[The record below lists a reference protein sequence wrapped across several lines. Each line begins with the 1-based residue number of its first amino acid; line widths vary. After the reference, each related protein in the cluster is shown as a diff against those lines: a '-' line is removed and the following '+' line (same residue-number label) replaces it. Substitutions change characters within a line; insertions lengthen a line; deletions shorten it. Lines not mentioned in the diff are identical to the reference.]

1 MKKFLKYVLIFFIP
15 ILLLGASSEVLLRNI
30 PNDYRYKK
38 NYLDSNSGK
47 ISVLILGNSH
57 TFRGINP
64 DYISQPAFN
73 AAYISQS
80 LDIDYEILK
89 KYSKKWEDLKYIILN
104 LDYTTLFSRLEDG
117 VESWRIKN
125 YNIYFGMHLTLNPV
139 NYSEILSNDLGVN
152 SDRLDNYYLRNIP
165 NNTCSKLGWGNTTVS
180 ENEQELILSGKAA
193 AARHLS
199 TDNKNFNKNIKTLKD
214 IIEFAKVRNIGIVMC
229 TPPAYK
235 TYYTI
240 LNKNQLL
247 TTMNVATELA
257 SSYDNV
263 KYLNFLEDTSFIAE
277 DFYDADH
284 LNANGAKKL
293 TLKIDPILKGM
304 EN

>member
-1 MKKFLKYVLIFFIP
+1 M
-15 ILLLGASSEVLLRNI
+15 GASSEVLLRNI

-64 DYISQPAFN
+64 DYISQPSFN

-80 LDIDYEILK
+80 LDIDYDILK
-89 KYSKKWEDLKYIILN
+89 KYSKKWDDLNCIILN

-117 VESWRIKN
+117 IESWRIKN
-125 YNIYFGMHLTLNPV
+125 YNIYYGMKLTHNPV
-139 NYSEILSNDLGVN
+139 NYTEILSNDVGVN
-152 SDRLDNYYLRNIP
+152 LDRLDNYYLRNIP
-165 NNTCSKLGWGNTTVS
+165 NKTCSELGWDTTTIS
-180 ENEQELILSGKAA
+180 EDEQELILSGKIA
-193 AARHLS
+193 AARHLATS
-199 TDNKNFNKNIKTLKD
+199 NKDLNKNIKILTD

-240 LNKNQLL
+240 LNKKQLL
-247 TTMNVATELA
+247 KTINVATELA

-263 KYLNFLEDTSFIAE
+263 KYLNFLEDTSFLAE

-293 TLKIDPILKGM
+293 TLKIDPVLKGM